1 MKLELENY
9 EASRP
14 MLPGSGQQIVAQC
27 TEDELVVYQA
37 YKPST
42 AKYSVEHQQL
52 GGPEF
57 SYNRMSWIKPNFLW
71 MMYRCG
77 WAEKKDQE
85 HVLAIWLKK
94 AAFIEILEN
103 AAISSFGASHHTDN
117 NDWSEELKKKDARI
131 QWDPDHDPFGRKET
145 RRAIQIGLKGKLLED
160 FGMKSIRYIEDITP
174 FVKEQKQ
181 LLDNG
186 KLSELMVPVERV
198 WEIGNPEL
206 EHSIRIYHGN
216 DNTL

>member
-9 EASRP
+9 EASRK

-42 AKYSVEHQQL
+42 AKYSVEHQEL

-71 MMYRCG
+71 MMFRCG

-94 AAFIEILEN
+94 TALIEILEN
-103 AAISSFGASHHTDN
+103 VVTTNFDLSHHTDM
-117 NDWSEELKKKDARI
+117 DKWKEDLKTKQVQL
-131 QWDPDHDPFGRKET
+131 QWDPDHDPFGNKLT
-145 RRAIQIGLKGKLLED
+145 RRAMQLGLKRQMLRNFGKTYI
-160 FGMKSIRYIEDITP
+160 SRIEDITP

-186 KLSELMVPVERV
+186 KLSELIVPVERV
-198 WEIGNPEL
+198 WKIGNPEL
-206 EHSIRIYHGN
+206 EHRIRIDHGN

>member
-9 EASRP
+9 EASKK

-42 AKYSVEHQQL
+42 AKYSVEHQEL
-52 GGPEF
+52 DGPEF
-57 SYNRMSWIKPNFLW
+57 SYNRMSLIKPNFLW

-77 WAEKKDQE
+77 WPQKKTRSMCWP
-85 HVLAIWLKK
+85 IWLKK
-94 AAFIEILEN
+94 TAFIKILEN
-103 AAISSFGASHHTDN
+103 AVISSLGAGHHTNN
-117 NDWSEELKKKDARI
+117 NDWNEELRTKEARL
-131 QWDPDHDPFGRKET
+131 QWDPDHDPFGMKGT
-145 RRAIQIGLKGKLLED
+145 RRAVQPGLKGKLLEE
-160 FGMKSIRYIEDITP
+160 FGMRSISRIEDITP
-174 FVKEQKQ
+174 FVKQQKQ

-186 KLSELMVPVERV
+186 KLSELTVPVERA
-198 WEIGNPEL
+198 WKIGNPEL
-206 EHSIRIYHGN
+206 NTEYKIDHGN